1 MVDGITWTRQYQ
13 KTIFEDSECLLK
25 GLEEDGQQN
34 LGNLNKYL
42 PPKAGKER
50 KNNTLLVLEDI
61 NFVESKKMPHGRL
74 YKLLP
79 EGRIYINS
87 KKKEKNYIFHSN
99 LYKNILHYSYAF
111 DRLLQ
116 EDNESF
122 YMNKFLQN
130 LVSNSSDDFGV
141 RIYDWRSAQYVVNFM
156 EALKVIY
163 KIGDEYFVDEN
174 YRRDFD
180 EKSFLKLIEK
190 SFKKENPQFTKTLCE
205 YLLENSSKF
214 LVTKELVTIE
224 TIYKKLLQV
233 NETKDFLTF
242 IPGLPRAPIPSKHT
256 LIELRGSNYE

>member
-1 MVDGITWTRQYQ
+1 MGSPETALLRERAKRVRRRALLVNFDELKIVYNGEW
-13 KTIFEDSECLLK
+13 DS
-25 GLEEDGQQN
+25 
-34 LGNLNKYL
+34 
-42 PPKAGKER
+42 
-50 KNNTLLVLEDI
+50 KNN
-61 NFVESKKMPHGRL
+61 
-74 YKLLP
+74 
-79 EGRIYINS
+79 
-87 KKKEKNYIFHSN
+87 IFHSN